1 MALDFKTLNTNQKN
15 IDEMMEALSNYSTDD
30 IIDDFN
36 DEIPYIELVNQ
47 IDYYYSDN
55 NEDVS
60 VDDLLTFFITRYNTL
75 KKRAVDKSSEDEDNP
90 IDDNDLDETEFEELE
105 DSFRSK
111 FFNIINHIQ
120 EAIDF
125 ELDIHSD
132 IPLEELI
139 DYTYALYTFFFMRK
153 KSLLV
158 NLGIHLIKNNLQ
170 SILDNISIYSMD
182 TDYKK
187 NLSYINLQKQVKS
200 DDDHTQIIYFLPS
213 ILKSIKIEPDQII
226 EISTD
231 MDRGE
236 IVNSDVNELF
246 YTSDYTEGTVNF
258 QSSFED
264 NFTEPLSENS
274 EIYLY
279 IRGELIDYF
288 NSLSEE

>member
-60 VDDLLTFFITRYNTL
+60 ADDLLTFFITRYNTL
-75 KKRAVDKSSEDEDNP
+75 KKRAMDTSSEDEDNP